1 MKRVWILVVPIAI
14 VMMALS
20 IGAMA
25 QESADRM
32 NRREKQQLIRI
43 RQGFAQGDLTRR
55 EAAQLLANHR
65 MIRRAEFSARA
76 DGRVNRKEQ
85 MRLRR
90 MQARANAR
98 IYWQRHDR
106 QRLD

>member
-1 MKRVWILVVPIAI
+1 MKNALVLAVLL
-14 VMMALS
+14 ALS
-20 IGAMA
+20 FSAMA
-25 QESADRM
+25 QDPVNRM
-32 NRREKQQLIRI
+32 NRRERQQLIRI
-43 RQGFAQGDLTRR
+43 RQGLAQGDLTSR

-65 MIRRAEFSARA
+65 TIRRAEFTARA

-106 QRLD
+106 QRLN

>member
-1 MKRVWILVVPIAI
+1 MVLVVLL
-14 VMMALS
+14 ALS
-20 IGAMA
+20 VGAMA
-25 QESADRM
+25 QDPASRM
-32 NRREKQQLIRI
+32 NRKEKQQLLRI
-43 RQGFAQGDLTRR
+43 RAGFAQGDLTRR

-65 MIRRAEFSARA
+65 MMRRAEFSARA
-76 DGRVNRKEQ
+76 DGRLDRKEQ